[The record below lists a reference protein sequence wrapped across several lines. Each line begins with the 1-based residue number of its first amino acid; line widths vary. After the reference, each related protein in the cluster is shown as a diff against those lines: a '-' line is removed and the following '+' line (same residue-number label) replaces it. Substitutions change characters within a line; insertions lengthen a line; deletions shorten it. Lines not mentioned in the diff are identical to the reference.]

1 MTTLPWFDGM
11 MDTARFVVQIEEQV
25 ASEHRVAVLDL
36 LLAETPTRWCAAH
49 KEDLCAW
56 EDTVAALRT

>member
-36 LLAETPTRWCAAH
+36 LLAETPTRCG
-49 KEDLCAW
+49 
-56 EDTVAALRT
+56 T